1 MTVGNGKAMEEAKI
15 RAMLEEWANAIRAKD
30 AEGIVSHH
38 AEAFIHFSL
47 APPLLSTASDTKGL
61 NAWFDTWEGPL
72 GYEIRDLS
80 FTMGDGVAF
89 CHSLNRLS
97 GTKVGGGKNSVWLR
111 QTLGFRKIGGKWKIA
126 HQHESVPFY
135 MDGSFKAAVDLKP

>member
-1 MTVGNGKAMEEAKI
+1 MTAGNGKAMEEAKI

-30 AEGIVSHH
+30 AEGIVSHQ

-47 APPLLSTASDTKGL
+47 APPLLSTESDAKGL
-61 NAWFDTWEGPL
+61 AAWFDTWEGPL
-72 GYEIRDLS
+72 GYEFRDL
-80 FTMGDGVAF
+80 TIVMGDDAAF

-111 QTLGFRKIGGKWKIA
+111 QTLGFRKIGGEWKIA
-126 HQHESVPFY
+126 HHHESVPFY

>member
-1 MTVGNGKAMEEAKI
+1 MTAGNGKAMEEAKI

-30 AEGIVSHH
+30 AERIVSHQ

-47 APPLLSTASDTKGL
+47 APPLLSTESDAKGL
-61 NAWFDTWEGPL
+61 AAWFDTWEGPL
-72 GYEIRDLS
+72 GYEFRDL
-80 FTMGDGVAF
+80 TIVMGDDAAF

-111 QTLGFRKIGGKWKIA
+111 QTLGFRKIGGEWKIA

>member
-1 MTVGNGKAMEEAKI
+1 MGERDPRQGRRAHRFPSGRGVHSLFPRAATIIDGI
-15 RAMLEEWANAIRAKD
+15 RRVSTESD
-30 AEGIVSHH
+30 A
-38 AEAFIHFSL
+38 
-47 APPLLSTASDTKGL
+47 KGL
-61 NAWFDTWEGPL
+61 AAWFDTWEGPL
-72 GYEIRDLS
+72 GYEFRDL
-80 FTMGDGVAF
+80 TIVMGDDAAF

-111 QTLGFRKIGGKWKIA
+111 QTLGFRKIGGEWKIA